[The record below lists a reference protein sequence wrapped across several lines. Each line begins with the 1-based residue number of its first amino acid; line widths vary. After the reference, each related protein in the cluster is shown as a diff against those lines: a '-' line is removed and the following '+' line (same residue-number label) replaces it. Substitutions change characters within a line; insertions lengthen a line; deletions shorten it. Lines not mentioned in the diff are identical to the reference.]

1 MTNHPSRRQIASIA
15 TNDPD
20 NDPTTRVT
28 LTRTKRDGRYL
39 WLAPEGE
46 TIADGKTAADA
57 ETALRYVY
65 NFPAWDLR
73 FGS

>member
-1 MTNHPSRRQIASIA
+1 MTNHQIASIA
-15 TNDPD
+15 TNDPE
-20 NDPTTRVT
+20 NDPTPRVT

-39 WLAPEGE
+39 WLNPEGE
-46 TIADGKTAADA
+46 MVADGKSASDADH
-57 ETALRYVY
+57 TLRGVY